1 MVNKTKGTN
10 ANLTAN
16 SVTINGVAYP
26 LTATITATNTGRL
39 NPKNAYIVNS
49 VYNGAT
55 VANITR
61 PKANPSAKVNSAL
74 SNANLAKNN
83 ISLGSSASTVLS
95 RTGLGYFL
103 KAGNITIS

>member
-10 ANLTAN
+10 AKPNN
-16 SVTINGVAYP
+16 SVTINGVSYN
-26 LTATITATNTGRL
+26 LTATISATNTGRL
-39 NPKNAYIVNS
+39 NAKNAYIVNS

-55 VANITR
+55 VASIVR
-61 PKANPSAKVNSAL
+61 AKANPSAKVNNAL
-74 SNANLAKNN
+74 TNANLAKNN

-95 RTGLGYFL
+95 VTGLGYFL

>member
-26 LTATITATNTGRL
+26 LTATISATNTGRL
-39 NPKNAYIVNS
+39 NAKNAY
-49 VYNGAT
+49 
-55 VANITR
+55 
-61 PKANPSAKVNSAL
+61 
-74 SNANLAKNN
+74 
-83 ISLGSSASTVLS
+83 TVLS

>member
-26 LTATITATNTGRL
+26 LTATISATNTGRL
-39 NPKNAYIVNS
+39 NAKNAYIVNS

-55 VANITR
+55 VASIVRAGKTL
-61 PKANPSAKVNSAL
+61 PSAL
-74 SNANLAKNN
+74 TNANLTKNN

-95 RTGLGYFL
+95 VTGVGYFL

>member
-16 SVTINGVAYP
+16 SVIINGTSYP
-26 LTATITATNTGRL
+26 LTATITAVNSGTL
-39 NPKNAYIVNS
+39 NAKNAYIVNS

-55 VANITR
+55 VGSIVRAGKNI
-61 PKANPSAKVNSAL
+61 PSAL
-74 SNANLAKNN
+74 TNANLAKNN

-95 RTGLGYFL
+95 KTGLGYFL
-103 KAGNITIS
+103 KAGKITIS